1 MEYKKYGKIHSK
13 NRNFKVGDVVKWT
26 PSYVSFEG
34 VEARGLGIV
43 VRTRGTKFDAYW
55 TGDGVVREHC
65 TFLPGS
71 FVLQD
76 LAPIPQVKEYVEK
89 VLEKNC

>member
-1 MEYKKYGKIHSK
+1 MKISYEHVK
-13 NRNFKVGDVVKWT
+13 NRYFKVGDVIKWT
-26 PSYVSFEG
+26 PRYITLSEVK
-34 VEARGLGIV
+34 AREMGIV
-43 VRTRGTKFDAYW
+43 VSVGEGTKFKAYW

-65 TFLPGS
+65 AFLPGS

-89 VLEKNC
+89 VLEENC